1 MMMSESCLNV
11 VHCNC
16 QKAYTAMCDLGEWL
30 CERRVSVALQQE
42 PYVRFGRVTGLP
54 VSMNVIA
61 CESES
66 IKAAVVV
73 SDLSLDVM
81 CVRECTNEFGMCVCV
96 DKGGL
101 WRVICGVH
109 LLPVNGIVCLR
120 NCVRLGARKWDCGRV
135 ILVIGG
141 CV

>member
-1 MMMSESCLNV
+1 
-11 VHCNC
+11 
-16 QKAYTAMCDLGEWL
+16 
-30 CERRVSVALQQE
+30 
-42 PYVRFGRVTGLP
+42 VTDLP

-81 CVRECTNEFGMCVCV
+81 CVRECTNEFGVCVCV

-101 WRVICGVH
+101 LRVICGVH
-109 LLPVNGIVCLR
+109 LLPV
-120 NCVRLGARKWDCGRV
+120 W
-135 ILVIGG
+135 
-141 CV
+141 